1 MKKTVCVVFG
11 GASSEYEISLMSS
24 SSILRNL
31 DTEKFDILTLGITKD
46 GRWLLYSGGI
56 DAIED
61 GTWVEHPENRTAF
74 LSPDRSTA
82 GLVVLEPDGT
92 CSIRKIDVVFPVL
105 HGKNG
110 EDGTIQGLFQF
121 SGIAGIIS
129 QMIDAIRLFQRV
141 FYAAPPLPRTV
152 AITDH
157 NNFHSLPPIQSL
169 SFSKAFPLWLIA
181 FFSSAVS

>member
-1 MKKTVCVVFG
+1 MIIVKKTVCVVFG

-105 HGKNG
+105 HGKKRRG
-110 EDGTIQGLFQF
+110 RHD
-121 SGIAGIIS
+121 SGPVPALRHPVC
-129 QMIDAIRLFQRV
+129 RLRHARFRPV
-141 FYAAPPLPRTV
+141 
-152 AITDH
+152 H
-157 NNFHSLPPIQSL
+157 G
-169 SFSKAFPLWLIA
+169 
-181 FFSSAVS
+181 